1 MKHKKIL
8 ACFLTFSFLLTGC
21 STKDQSQS
29 LSMTGTYFDTVV
41 KIEVWGADSK
51 IMDGCKDICEKY
63 EQLLSPTIDSSEISQ
78 INQAQG
84 ASVSVS
90 KETADLIELGKYY
103 GDLSGGK
110 FDITI
115 ASASDLWNFHDNA
128 DHSIPDAG
136 QLAEAVTHINYKN
149 IEVNGTTV
157 TMSDPY
163 AKIDL
168 GGIAKGYIADQV
180 KNYLVEEGIEH
191 AYINLGGN
199 ILTLGGKTDGS
210 NFRIGIQKPF
220 SDDGT
225 AIASVEVSDE
235 TVVSSGVYE
244 RYFYVGD
251 NFYHHILNP
260 KTGYPYDNNL
270 LGVTIICPKSVDGD
284 GLSTTCFALG
294 LEDGMKLIESLDDT
308 EAIFITDDYE
318 LHTTSGIGSNIPFH
332 EM

>member
-128 DHSIPDAG
+128 DHSIPDAE
-136 QLAEAVTHINYKN
+136 QLSEAVTHINYKT

-199 ILTLGGKTDGS
+199 IRTVMAVL
-210 NFRIGIQKPF
+210 P
-220 SDDGT
+220 
-225 AIASVEVSDE
+225 VSDKSI
-235 TVVSSGVYE
+235 VSSGNYE
-244 RYFYVGD
+244 RYFKKDGKI
-251 NFYHHILNP
+251 YHHILDP
-260 KTGYPYDNNL
+260 STGYPIENNL
-270 LGVTIICPKSVDGD
+270 NQVTIISDKSVDGD
-284 GLSTTCFALG
+284 ALSTTCYALG
-294 LEDGMKLIESLDDT
+294 LDEGLKLIRSMDNI
-308 EAIFITDDYE
+308 EAVFITDDNTIYKSSDSVD
-318 LHTTSGIGSNIPFH
+318 LITDIDN
-332 EM
+332 

>member
-103 GDLSGGK
+103 GDLSDGK

-115 ASASDLWNFHDNA
+115 ASASDLWNFHDNT
-128 DHSIPDAG
+128 DHSIPDAE
-136 QLAEAVTHINYKN
+136 QLSEAVTHINYKT

-210 NFRIGIQKPF
+210 NFRYLISPSYLPEITNDTLRK
-220 SDDGT
+220 T
-225 AIASVEVSDE
+225 
-235 TVVSSGVYE
+235 E
-244 RYFYVGD
+244 RF
-251 NFYHHILNP
+251 
-260 KTGYPYDNNL
+260 
-270 LGVTIICPKSVDGD
+270 TII
-284 GLSTTCFALG
+284 
-294 LEDGMKLIESLDDT
+294 SLTLLQD
-308 EAIFITDDYE
+308 IQ
-318 LHTTSGIGSNIPFH
+318 
-332 EM
+332 

>member
-128 DHSIPDAG
+128 DHSIPDAE
-136 QLAEAVTHINYKN
+136 QLSEAVTHINYKT

-157 TMSDPY
+157 TMSDP
-163 AKIDL
+163 
-168 GGIAKGYIADQV
+168 Q
-180 KNYLVEEGIEH
+180 NYLVEEGIEH

-220 SDDGT
+220 AEDGT
-225 AIASVEVSDE
+225 VMAVLPVSDKSI
-235 TVVSSGVYE
+235 VSSGNYE
-244 RYFYVGD
+244 RYFKKDGKI
-251 NFYHHILNP
+251 YHHILDP
-260 KTGYPYDNNL
+260 STGYPIENNL
-270 LGVTIICPKSVDGD
+270 NQVTIISDKSVDGD
-284 GLSTTCFALG
+284 ALSTTCYALG
-294 LEDGMKLIESLDDT
+294 LDEGLKLIRSMDNI
-308 EAIFITDDYE
+308 EAVFITDDNTIYKSSDSVD
-318 LHTTSGIGSNIPFH
+318 LITDINN
-332 EM
+332 

>member
-8 ACFLTFSFLLTGC
+8 ACFLAFSFLLTGC

-115 ASASDLWNFHDNA
+115 ASASDLWNFHDNNRA
-128 DHSIPDAG
+128 RVEICALMRWLGNRGKMRLISLSLLSR
-136 QLAEAVTHINYKN
+136 LA
-149 IEVNGTTV
+149 NG
-157 TMSDPY
+157 
-163 AKIDL
+163 
-168 GGIAKGYIADQV
+168 
-180 KNYLVEEGIEH
+180 
-191 AYINLGGN
+191 
-199 ILTLGGKTDGS
+199 
-210 NFRIGIQKPF
+210 
-220 SDDGT
+220 
-225 AIASVEVSDE
+225 
-235 TVVSSGVYE
+235 
-244 RYFYVGD
+244 
-251 NFYHHILNP
+251 
-260 KTGYPYDNNL
+260 
-270 LGVTIICPKSVDGD
+270 
-284 GLSTTCFALG
+284 
-294 LEDGMKLIESLDDT
+294 
-308 EAIFITDDYE
+308 
-318 LHTTSGIGSNIPFH
+318 
-332 EM
+332 

>member
-115 ASASDLWNFHDNA
+115 ASASDLWNFHNNA
-128 DHSIPDAG
+128 DHSIPDAE
-136 QLAEAVTHINYKN
+136 QLSEAVTHINYKT

-163 AKIDL
+163 AKIDWVVSQRL
-168 GGIAKGYIADQV
+168 YCRSGK
-180 KNYLVEEGIEH
+180 
-191 AYINLGGN
+191 N
-199 ILTLGGKTDGS
+199 IL
-210 NFRIGIQKPF
+210 
-220 SDDGT
+220 
-225 AIASVEVSDE
+225 
-235 TVVSSGVYE
+235 
-244 RYFYVGD
+244 
-251 NFYHHILNP
+251 
-260 KTGYPYDNNL
+260 
-270 LGVTIICPKSVDGD
+270 
-284 GLSTTCFALG
+284 
-294 LEDGMKLIESLDDT
+294 
-308 EAIFITDDYE
+308 
-318 LHTTSGIGSNIPFH
+318 
-332 EM
+332 

>member
-220 SDDGT
+220 AEDGT
-225 AIASVEVSDE
+225 VMAVLPVSDKSI
-235 TVVSSGVYE
+235 VSSGNY
-244 RYFYVGD
+244 
-251 NFYHHILNP
+251 
-260 KTGYPYDNNL
+260 
-270 LGVTIICPKSVDGD
+270 
-284 GLSTTCFALG
+284 
-294 LEDGMKLIESLDDT
+294 
-308 EAIFITDDYE
+308 
-318 LHTTSGIGSNIPFH
+318 
-332 EM
+332 